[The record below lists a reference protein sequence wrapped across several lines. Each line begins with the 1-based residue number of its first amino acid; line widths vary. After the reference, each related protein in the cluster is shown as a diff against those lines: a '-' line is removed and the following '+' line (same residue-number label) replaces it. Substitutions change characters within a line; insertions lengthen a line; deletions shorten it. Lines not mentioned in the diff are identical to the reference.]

1 MEKHLKS
8 GFVLLIFSFLIG
20 CQADPSVLSDDD
32 PTTPFPPRDSLICDS
47 LLAPNLFFSDA
58 IGEVLVFSDS
68 LSNEFDTLVCIEN
81 DARTEVADL
90 GNNGQTCHEFYRTAY
105 STNWLP
111 LPDFYALELTISKT
125 LLTRHTAQSLT
136 QQDFLSV
143 FTDAGGVLENRYD
156 ALTINGK
163 TFSELDLY
171 NCNPSS
177 DCAFVEA
184 LAIAKH
190 EGLVAF
196 KRKGVWWTRE

>member
-1 MEKHLKS
+1 MKH
-8 GFVLLIFSFLIG
+8 FIIFITIIQLFA

-32 PTTPFPPRDSLICDS
+32 TITPFPPNDSLICDS

-68 LSNEFDTLVCIEN
+68 LGNEFDTLICIEN
-81 DARTEVADL
+81 EVRTEVADL

-111 LPDFYALELTISKT
+111 LPDLYALEVSISKT
-125 LLTRHTAQSLT
+125 LLTRHTAQSLP

-143 FTDAGGVLENRYD
+143 FTDVGGILENRYD

-163 TFSELDLY
+163 TFSEVDLY

-184 LAIAKH
+184 LAIAKNK
-190 EGLVAF
+190 GLVAF

>member
-1 MEKHLKS
+1 MKKYSKLNLIL
-8 GFVLLIFSFLIG
+8 FVISFLFA
-20 CQADPSVLSDDD
+20 CQADPNVLSDDD
-32 PTTPFPPRDSLICDS
+32 PTTPFPPRDSLVCDS

-68 LSNEFDTLVCIEN
+68 LGNEFDTLISIEN

-125 LLTRHTAQSLT
+125 LIYRHTAQSLP

-143 FTDAGGVLENRYD
+143 FTDVGSILENRYNS
-156 ALTINGK
+156 LTINGK
-163 TFSELDLY
+163 AFAEVDLY
-171 NCNPSS
+171 NCSPSR
-177 DCAFVEA
+177 DCAFVET
-184 LAIAKH
+184 LAMAKNK
-190 EGLVAF
+190 GLVAF
-196 KRKGVWWTRE
+196 KRKGVWWTRQ